1 MPIPDFMIKQT
12 NAKIVAKQSTK
23 YMRLKQIQLLGGH
36 KEVRASFP
44 IQSQYKVSKIHTPNP
59 TLEKRGRK
67 NRESRRRRTEE
78 RGLWAPGKES
88 TEERVGERYL
98 SPLTLELK
106 D

>member
-1 MPIPDFMIKQT
+1 MKLRRNQH
-12 NAKIVAKQSTK
+12 SE
-23 YMRLKQIQLLGGH
+23 GH
-36 KEVRASFP
+36 KEGRASFP

-67 NRESRRRRTEE
+67 NRERGRRRTEE

-88 TEERVGERYL
+88 SEERVGERYL